1 MLSVY
6 KNTWRR
12 FLRNKEYMKAII
24 ITPMLMLFIFSY
36 LFAYNSAQKIVVIN
50 KDTGYVGQTVVNA
63 VESLEGIQLLEV
75 NEDDIA
81 KKIKTRSVE
90 VAIIIHENA
99 TLQVEQKKQPKIEF
113 ISTGR
118 SEVSP
123 LLARVINQQLN
134 ALITESSHPALQVS
148 VNETPKKGIPVNNS
162 FGVIVF
168 KLITGGSLLASLLI
182 HERKTGLNGRIK
194 LSGIRSSSYLA
205 GIGLAYLI
213 SSMIASVM
221 YYMAARLA
229 NFDFG
234 MENTIQVLFILLSAN
249 ILGTAL
255 YILIATIL
263 NEDGLLWYI
272 AVIVVLPSSIL
283 SGAFWPFEYMPKMMQ
298 WVGNMLPQRWIVQ
311 AIENL
316 QSGLGFI
323 AALPYM
329 LSVIALS
336 FILFAIASWRMKQR
350 NSTALD

>member
-1 MLSVY
+1 MLSVFH
-6 KNTWRR
+6 NTWRR
-12 FLRNKEYMKAII
+12 FFRNKEYMKAII
-24 ITPMLMLFIFSY
+24 VTPILMLFIFSY

-50 KDTGYVGQTVVNA
+50 KDTGLVGQTVENA

-90 VAIIIHENA
+90 VAIIVHEDA
-99 TLQVEQKKQPKIEF
+99 TIEF
-113 ISTGR
+113 ISTGS

-123 LLARVINQQLN
+123 LLARVIEQRIK
-134 ALITESSHPALQVS
+134 ALSTEASQPVSQVS
-148 VNETPKKGIPVNNS
+148 VNEAPKKGIPVNNS
-162 FGVIVF
+162 LGVIVF

-221 YYMAARLA
+221 YYIAARLA

-234 MENTIQVLFILLSAN
+234 MENTIQVLIILLSAN
-249 ILGTAL
+249 ILSAAL
-255 YILIATIL
+255 YILFATIL

-283 SGAFWPFEYMPKMMQ
+283 SGAFWPFEYMPKIMQ
-298 WVGNMLPQRWIVQ
+298 WIGSMLPQRWIVQ

-316 QSGLGFI
+316 QSGLGFT

-329 LSVIALS
+329 LAVIALS
-336 FILFAIASWRMKQR
+336 IVLFAIASWRMKQR
-350 NSTALD
+350 RRSAF